1 MTRAK
6 YNKIATYYALLKLP
20 GDIFSYFGKYN
31 IGKIQYGKY
40 V

>member
-1 MTRAK
+1 M
-6 YNKIATYYALLKLP
+6 ALLKLP

-40 V
+40 VLGV